1 MPDRDDKNRD
11 NATNKLL
18 NILRTESSETGKGEK
33 VSHSTDKPSGEESL
47 DSKKLTELFDQATSR
62 KKGKPGEETF
72 NESEPEQKKDEKKS
86 EEEGAPE
93 DLSRFMDLK
102 KIKADTPEE
111 DTSREEKSK
120 EEKPKEKEKEP
131 EEEPKEEEE
140 EKEAIPDK
148 GDETGLNIETPK
160 ISLTVDKE
168 EKKKTE
174 QETEQEPD
182 KEPESP
188 EVEKDSEDLDAL
200 ISDTEETS
208 NRVGPFVEF
217 KTRFEDREAAP
228 PEEVSSE
235 DQEKASEE
243 GESLLTFLDKQPR
256 ESTEEE
262 KETATGIGF
271 KGEKPSR
278 DGKSIFD
285 ILDEYIATKNDDVVL
300 PIKETE
306 ELSLETPSPAPPSEP
321 AGDEKKKDEKV
332 QEPETPVD
340 KSLITEEEEEK
351 QPKSATQKI
360 LYDDFENEKRSF
372 DDLLEEEEDEDRV
385 FDEKF
390 NSVSPAVKLKISEIS
405 DWLNN
410 KRNIV
415 VVETDDSSARYLQ
428 AAPEVNKIKITN
440 WGILNYWNF
449 PEDATDEDKHKF
461 ALRSISR
468 QIKHKKSFL
477 TYFTHSRNYVSRIQ
491 NFQKLSKKEIQEA
504 LKWAVSKNLPFP
516 DKAIEYDV
524 KQVSSDS
531 VDEKNFLT
539 LIAPHNLVAQQE
551 KYFQDVG
558 MNPRQITTVS
568 YLASKAFRLNYPDYF
583 KETAIIFYM
592 GESYSNLIF
601 IKNHEFHYEREFSIG
616 RKDLLGALN
625 QEVNTLNGPRKLSTS
640 DALLLLDTYGF
651 QRKTASTIKSLGIDY
666 SRYSIM
672 IRPIAER
679 IIMEI
684 SRSIDYYR
692 KTFSLLADGDVFLV
706 GPGAVIPGIARFIE
720 DQLGRRTS
728 VLNPMRADIFAYKSK
743 ESEIPEK
750 LLPCYTLHL
759 AAAYPDKDLNVITKA
774 TRNRE
779 IFIAGTK
786 LTHLILAV
794 FLIFSGIRTYD
805 MLEKRDQVEA
815 DYRRTRTRWQ
825 NISDVSTTFM
835 SMSEKEQTLTQIL
848 NQIRMDQYST
858 DRTLTFLKMIS
869 NLTPAGIHLIDFQ
882 LNKPVDDSSKDK
894 SDFILKGY
902 ITRNPS
908 VADIYLNNYLA
919 KFRDTGF
926 FESIELSTD
935 DERTE
940 TGTRRTFIIKGV
952 LKKL

>member
-1 MPDRDDKNRD
+1 
-11 NATNKLL
+11 
-18 NILRTESSETGKGEK
+18 
-33 VSHSTDKPSGEESL
+33 
-47 DSKKLTELFDQATSR
+47 
-62 KKGKPGEETF
+62 
-72 NESEPEQKKDEKKS
+72 
-86 EEEGAPE
+86 
-93 DLSRFMDLK
+93 
-102 KIKADTPEE
+102 
-111 DTSREEKSK
+111 
-120 EEKPKEKEKEP
+120 
-131 EEEPKEEEE
+131 
-140 EKEAIPDK
+140 
-148 GDETGLNIETPK
+148 
-160 ISLTVDKE
+160 
-168 EKKKTE
+168 
-174 QETEQEPD
+174 
-182 KEPESP
+182 
-188 EVEKDSEDLDAL
+188 
-200 ISDTEETS
+200 
-208 NRVGPFVEF
+208 
-217 KTRFEDREAAP
+217 
-228 PEEVSSE
+228 
-235 DQEKASEE
+235 
-243 GESLLTFLDKQPR
+243 
-256 ESTEEE
+256 
-262 KETATGIGF
+262 
-271 KGEKPSR
+271 
-278 DGKSIFD
+278 
-285 ILDEYIATKNDDVVL
+285 
-300 PIKETE
+300 
-306 ELSLETPSPAPPSEP
+306 
-321 AGDEKKKDEKV
+321 
-332 QEPETPVD
+332 
-340 KSLITEEEEEK
+340 
-351 QPKSATQKI
+351 
-360 LYDDFENEKRSF
+360 
-372 DDLLEEEEDEDRV
+372 
-385 FDEKF
+385 
-390 NSVSPAVKLKISEIS
+390 
-405 DWLNN
+405 
-410 KRNIV
+410 
-415 VVETDDSSARYLQ
+415 
-428 AAPEVNKIKITN
+428 
-440 WGILNYWNF
+440 LNYWNF

-477 TYFTHSRNYVSRIQ
+477 TYFTHSRNYISRIQ
-491 NFQKLSKKEIQEA
+491 NFQKLNKKETQEA

-516 DKAIEYDV
+516 DKAIEYDI

-531 VDEKNFLT
+531 VDEKSFLT

-558 MNPRQITTVS
+558 MNIRQITTVP

-616 RKDLLGALN
+616 RKDLLEALN
-625 QEVNTLNGPRKLSTS
+625 QEVNTLNGPRKLSPS

-651 QRKTASTIKSLGIDY
+651 QHKTGRTIKSLGIDY

-706 GPGAVIPGIARFIE
+706 GTGAVIPGIARFIE

-794 FLIFSGIRTYD
+794 FLIFAGIRTYD
-805 MLEKRDQVEA
+805 MLGKRDQVEA

-858 DRTLTFLKMIS
+858 DRALTFLKMIS

-882 LNKPVDDSSKDK
+882 LNKPVDDSNKDK

-940 TGTRRTFIIKGV
+940 TGTRRSFTIKGV

>member
-18 NILRTESSETGKGEK
+18 NILRAESSETGKGDK
-33 VSHSTDKPSGEESL
+33 VPHSTDKPSGEDSL
-47 DSKKLTELFDQATSR
+47 DSKKLTALFDQATSR
-62 KKGKPGEETF
+62 KKGKPGKE
-72 NESEPEQKKDEKKS
+72 NEPELKKDEGKS
-86 EEEGAPE
+86 EEKSAPE
-93 DLSRFMDLK
+93 DLSRFMNPE
-102 KIKADTPEE
+102 KIKVNEAEE
-111 DTSREEKSK
+111 DKSREEKPQK
-120 EEKPKEKEKEP
+120 EGKENIVKKGHEKVRTE
-131 EEEPKEEEE
+131 
-140 EKEAIPDK
+140 
-148 GDETGLNIETPK
+148 ETPK
-160 ISLTVDKE
+160 ISLKIDKKETQKPEPKPDKQTETPKEKE
-168 EKKKTE
+168 EAAASKVLL
-174 QETEQEPD
+174 
-182 KEPESP
+182 SN
-188 EVEKDSEDLDAL
+188 
-200 ISDTEETS
+200 TEES
-208 NRVGPFVEF
+208 LDRVGPFVEF
-217 KTRFEDREAAP
+217 RTRFEDRETAP
-228 PEEVSSE
+228 PEEALSE

-243 GESLLTFLDKQPR
+243 SESLLTFLDKQPR
-256 ESTEEE
+256 KSIE
-262 KETATGIGF
+262 KQKEPATGIGF

-285 ILDEYIATKNDDVVL
+285 ILDEYIATKNNDVVL

-306 ELSLETPSPAPPSEP
+306 ELSLETPSQIPPSEP

-340 KSLITEEEEEK
+340 KSLIMEEEKEK
-351 QPKSATQKI
+351 QPKSAMQKI
-360 LYDDFENEKRSF
+360 LYDDFEHEKRGF
-372 DDLLEEEEDEDRV
+372 DDILEEEEDEDRV

-415 VVETDDSSARYLQ
+415 VIETDESSARYLQ
-428 AAPEVNKIKITN
+428 AVPEVNKIKITN

-477 TYFTHSRNYVSRIQ
+477 TYFTHSRNYISRIQ
-491 NFQKLSKKEIQEA
+491 NFQKLNKKETQEA

-516 DKAIEYDV
+516 DKAIEYDI

-531 VDEKNFLT
+531 VDEKSFLT

-558 MNPRQITTVS
+558 MNIRQITTVP
-568 YLASKAFRLNYPDYF
+568 YLASKAFKLNYPDYF

-616 RKDLLGALN
+616 RKDLLEALN
-625 QEVNTLNGPRKLSTS
+625 QEVNTLNGPRKLSPS

-651 QRKTASTIKSLGIDY
+651 QHKTGRTIKSLGIDY

-706 GPGAVIPGIARFIE
+706 GTGAVIPGIARFIE

-794 FLIFSGIRTYD
+794 FLIFAGIRTYD
-805 MLEKRDQVEA
+805 MLGKRDQVEA

-858 DRTLTFLKMIS
+858 DRALTFLKMIS

-882 LNKPVDDSSKDK
+882 LNKPVDDSNKDK

-940 TGTRRTFIIKGV
+940 TGTRRSFTIKGV